1 MVVRKRRQQTLRTY
15 PLIRRCSKPFSVAVG
30 NPWRYG
36 PVHIHSYQ
44 HSRGKRASAAY
55 RSAAVV
61 TLAAL
66 HTVPREVP
74 NTTAGVAGLA
84 SAAET

>member
-1 MVVRKRRQQTLRTY
+1 MVVRKGGSETLCTY
-15 PLIRRCSKPFSVAVG
+15 PLIRKCSKPFSEAVG

-44 HSRGKRASAAY
+44 HSRGKRAGVTY
-55 RSAAVV
+55 RPAAVV

-66 HTVPREVP
+66 HTVPSKLP
-74 NTTAGVAGLA
+74 NTTAGVASLPDA
-84 SAAET
+84 